1 MPTMYNNQSIR
12 KKHSALTLGR
22 KDTDTSFILFPVRLE
37 TRFVNDHP
45 VEDVS
50 EPDKVLYV
58 FQTLWEYADLLAAKN
73 PDKLLQGTIRL
84 MRTVESLD
92 AVYREDKRRLINLL
106 GFITRKAGF
115 QGELKMYWDRITT
128 HVSRLTT
135 LDVLSSNEA
144 TEFLRNLERVNRTI
158 IRMRD
163 NPPYNGH
170 KRPHPLSQYPAAFYR
185 AARKNLASC
194 FPVLEQLLPGDSSKT
209 IVNRFTYI
217 TRFQYDKF
225 IKSLSFLDINMATLE
240 RIYQTKA
247 VLAGPRR
254 KTAEQIKAGLKQD
267 LRRYDDY
274 LTRYW
279 GGVDYGG
286 REVSSRKRSIQAKMA
301 AKVGIYY
308 RYTYL
313 AARLIGWRLRNVFG
327 KNTPVTLDS
336 IRKWRKFADHT
347 VFRFDEERDWLISLL
362 NKFND
367 AQGGNDALKV
377 SVGRLN
383 RNTKAIKKRKLSRSV
398 KKKCLLVR
406 VYPDEVAVTQLA
418 KPVSRE
424 EAKHVL
430 SFWASYFYHD
440 GDELQQKAAFKSLCS
455 LYTAPRATFIARN
468 FFSVQQSFTLT
479 GIKVQVDSQK
489 SRLSLDEIIREF
501 EDRLSGTGLNS
512 PAHPDQFPVPMS
524 LLMPD
529 RFVLQAQLDNG
540 KRKSPTLVR
549 YGHLI
554 PETIQVGIDLNRKPE
569 FSENALGVKFRDN
582 LRWMTDYDEA
592 ERMGMAITLPLDSLR
607 GERPIAFKSI
617 YVMGIKDLNPDNR
630 QDSDECSAL
639 LARLFNAHLYSE
651 EGLDLLKIGT
661 PTNIL
666 TDEDLKQTDLGRD
679 ARSSEFDTNP
689 DVRQEQ
695 FFKNNI
701 QPFSRAVPAPLKHSD
716 AGDLSGLFGFDS
728 LPAADNPFANVA
740 GRENW
745 EVRKTR
751 LVREQFLEILS
762 GSHPILGAIARTP
775 RLRHYFLD
783 AVSPVG
789 VFAPF
794 RIGSQPYGIVP
805 VCDFKNLQYGA
816 ADPLE
821 MMRTLL
827 LMLADHWNAIAA
839 GKVLSE
845 ENMHAD
851 EALSSEQN
859 YLQAVSATPVSKT
872 FYRRKALKE
881 LDLLSPNY
889 FKGKKQGVY
898 PFTDL
903 YKRLSRFAPMKS
915 QDDFIKEFLPSF
927 GFIPLKEQAYAAELE
942 KFTWGSLKEAIRKKV
957 AGKAEFRGVSDAEIE
972 ELITATFDLFNYRLD
987 AWLTGLLGQRIFQR
1001 MKNKYHKIALGA
1013 YGWVFNLRED
1023 PAEPPSEEFIVAPSI
1038 NHAITASVLRSS
1050 YVRASEGKK
1059 KDYSLS
1065 VNLSSIRVRQ
1075 ALRIIHGIRNG
1086 LSLGAILGSDLERLL
1101 HEDHKRFRG
1110 MEMEFFIYY
1119 LRKAYPLNDTTT
1131 QYGKAKDRDHSLDV
1145 LNGVALLE
1153 DLRGVKTVGRNKK
1166 QLTELYASGARWRE
1180 DWLKRLFREPDM
1192 KQIEKLLGYDPGNR
1206 LSHQRF
1212 EEQIDRLFYLIQ
1224 RMEDSYD
1231 ALADVVTSES
1241 VYQLTQGN
1249 RVAVDA
1255 LMNSMNTG
1263 RSFPEPEVTEIPL
1276 DCAHIEQRVFAAL
1289 NPAAQPSDDLL
1300 SRADPA
1306 MDQWLGEM
1314 LGTRKFLYEYV
1325 DAQTDQAVAVP
1336 IGAEHE
1342 SLHLSPSE
1350 IVYLSGDWEKFGQ
1363 FLRLSSW
1370 VRVILGGEVP
1380 SNSAGINLEEARM
1393 AVDSMREMLSRARPL
1408 KQEDLIARA
1417 IPPKEEAV
1425 CVRELQARYQG
1436 VVDGL
1441 IGLGASVMRTRELM
1455 DRFARSSPHSP
1466 FPAEIS
1472 RKALSLLLEC
1482 YRIGFTDALSGVDES
1497 LFQEAEAIEKMRFEH
1512 PVAFVELLRRQKG
1525 LADML
1530 GRHETMIQERLT
1542 KAETILKEAKENSD
1556 SSAEAVPKA
1565 MKALLCASFVMVP
1578 HFEIQD
1584 NETIDVAALNDQCEY
1599 RECVGV
1605 GYFNNV
1611 SRAGLEDNLIGLAD
1625 VRPALAALHQ
1635 VRMFGKWNYLPAARQ
1650 VEALQLEARK
1660 PVDKVWMGAAVENE
1674 ESVRDAHVYTVL
1686 NSSDLIVRRDG
1697 RCRPVA
1703 GLLIDYWAERIPYRR
1718 QTAGLAFS
1726 YDQPDAEPPQAVL
1739 VGVSTLGSKHHWSQK
1754 RMLRTI
1760 RSAMYQVKSR
1770 AVEPEHLYEDP
1781 WTSALFPAISIDP
1794 NNPTQ

>member
-106 GFITRKAGF
+106 GVITRKAGF

-170 KRPHPLSQYPAAFYR
+170 KRPHPLSQYPSAFYR

-217 TRFQYDKF
+217 TRLQYDKF
-225 IKSLSFLDINMATLE
+225 IKSLSFLDIRMATLE

-592 ERMGMAITLPLDSLR
+592 ERMGMAITLPLDFLR

-728 LPAADNPFANVA
+728 LPAADNPLRSFRV
-740 GRENW
+740 RIPSW
-745 EVRKTR
+745 EPLRGPRGSVTISWTPSLPWASSPR
-751 LVREQFLEILS
+751 S
-762 GSHPILGAIARTP
+762 GSVRSRT
-775 RLRHYFLD
+775 
-783 AVSPVG
+783 A
-789 VFAPF
+789 
-794 RIGSQPYGIVP
+794 
-805 VCDFKNLQYGA
+805 
-816 ADPLE
+816 
-821 MMRTLL
+821 
-827 LMLADHWNAIAA
+827 
-839 GKVLSE
+839 
-845 ENMHAD
+845 
-851 EALSSEQN
+851 SSR
-859 YLQAVSATPVSKT
+859 SATSRT
-872 FYRRKALKE
+872 CSTAL
-881 LDLLSPNY
+881 P
-889 FKGKKQGVY
+889 
-898 PFTDL
+898 T
-903 YKRLSRFAPMKS
+903 
-915 QDDFIKEFLPSF
+915 
-927 GFIPLKEQAYAAELE
+927 
-942 KFTWGSLKEAIRKKV
+942 
-957 AGKAEFRGVSDAEIE
+957 
-972 ELITATFDLFNYRLD
+972 
-987 AWLTGLLGQRIFQR
+987 
-1001 MKNKYHKIALGA
+1001 
-1013 YGWVFNLRED
+1013 
-1023 PAEPPSEEFIVAPSI
+1023 
-1038 NHAITASVLRSS
+1038 
-1050 YVRASEGKK
+1050 
-1059 KDYSLS
+1059 
-1065 VNLSSIRVRQ
+1065 
-1075 ALRIIHGIRNG
+1075 
-1086 LSLGAILGSDLERLL
+1086 
-1101 HEDHKRFRG
+1101 
-1110 MEMEFFIYY
+1110 
-1119 LRKAYPLNDTTT
+1119 
-1131 QYGKAKDRDHSLDV
+1131 
-1145 LNGVALLE
+1145 
-1153 DLRGVKTVGRNKK
+1153 
-1166 QLTELYASGARWRE
+1166 RW
-1180 DWLKRLFREPDM
+1180 K
-1192 KQIEKLLGYDPGNR
+1192 
-1206 LSHQRF
+1206 
-1212 EEQIDRLFYLIQ
+1212 
-1224 RMEDSYD
+1224 
-1231 ALADVVTSES
+1231 
-1241 VYQLTQGN
+1241 
-1249 RVAVDA
+1249 
-1255 LMNSMNTG
+1255 
-1263 RSFPEPEVTEIPL
+1263 
-1276 DCAHIEQRVFAAL
+1276 
-1289 NPAAQPSDDLL
+1289 
-1300 SRADPA
+1300 
-1306 MDQWLGEM
+1306 
-1314 LGTRKFLYEYV
+1314 
-1325 DAQTDQAVAVP
+1325 
-1336 IGAEHE
+1336 
-1342 SLHLSPSE
+1342 
-1350 IVYLSGDWEKFGQ
+1350 
-1363 FLRLSSW
+1363 
-1370 VRVILGGEVP
+1370 
-1380 SNSAGINLEEARM
+1380 
-1393 AVDSMREMLSRARPL
+1393 
-1408 KQEDLIARA
+1408 
-1417 IPPKEEAV
+1417 
-1425 CVRELQARYQG
+1425 
-1436 VVDGL
+1436 
-1441 IGLGASVMRTRELM
+1441 
-1455 DRFARSSPHSP
+1455 
-1466 FPAEIS
+1466 
-1472 RKALSLLLEC
+1472 
-1482 YRIGFTDALSGVDES
+1482 
-1497 LFQEAEAIEKMRFEH
+1497 
-1512 PVAFVELLRRQKG
+1512 
-1525 LADML
+1525 
-1530 GRHETMIQERLT
+1530 
-1542 KAETILKEAKENSD
+1542 
-1556 SSAEAVPKA
+1556 
-1565 MKALLCASFVMVP
+1565 
-1578 HFEIQD
+1578 
-1584 NETIDVAALNDQCEY
+1584 
-1599 RECVGV
+1599 
-1605 GYFNNV
+1605 
-1611 SRAGLEDNLIGLAD
+1611 
-1625 VRPALAALHQ
+1625 
-1635 VRMFGKWNYLPAARQ
+1635 
-1650 VEALQLEARK
+1650 
-1660 PVDKVWMGAAVENE
+1660 
-1674 ESVRDAHVYTVL
+1674 
-1686 NSSDLIVRRDG
+1686 
-1697 RCRPVA
+1697 
-1703 GLLIDYWAERIPYRR
+1703 
-1718 QTAGLAFS
+1718 
-1726 YDQPDAEPPQAVL
+1726 
-1739 VGVSTLGSKHHWSQK
+1739 
-1754 RMLRTI
+1754 
-1760 RSAMYQVKSR
+1760 
-1770 AVEPEHLYEDP
+1770 
-1781 WTSALFPAISIDP
+1781 
-1794 NNPTQ
+1794 